1 MNKIL
6 FFNQEMNDVALRE
19 KVSFKLTTLNY
30 LIKFKTLYRGKELA
44 AFYSSVFMGILYKL
58 LSLF

>member
-30 LIKFKTLYRGKELA
+30 LIKFKTLYGGIELSA
-44 AFYSSVFMGILYKL
+44 LYSSVFMNILHKL